1 MKAYRVEDED
11 VYMRALGKSLEGN
24 VIFWLYTL
32 APGSITGYDMF
43 TKLLRDEWG
52 KNIDESIP

>member
-1 MKAYRVEDED
+1 MESLGTEHED
-11 VYMRALGKSLEGN
+11 VYMRALCESLGAN
-24 VIFWLYTL
+24 VNFWLYML

-52 KNIDESIP
+52 